1 METGEGVE
9 DEGEEGDDDGEEE
22 DERDVAVV
30 RPVSVTAAA
39 AVAFLCPVDGVE
51 VERWSILPLPRL
63 FCEE

>member
-39 AVAFLCPVDGVE
+39 VAFLCPVDGVD